1 MSDTVSEPVRT
12 DPASLAMRERAKAQ
26 GVSTIWDRYAALG
39 TQCRVGELGICCTV
53 CHLGPCNLGLPGSK
67 RPQVGVCG
75 ATIDTVVAR
84 RLARD
89 MAAGAAA
96 HSDHGRSVAHLLLQA
111 ARGQAPGYG
120 VRDERKLRALAD
132 ELGVPADGRSDAQVA
147 EGVATACLAQFGQQD
162 GGLAFIAR
170 APAKQQETWRKLGI
184 TPRAIDREVVEVMHR
199 TNMGV
204 DTDYRSLVL
213 AGIRS
218 ALADGWGGSMIATDL
233 QDVLFGT
240 PKPIRA
246 QVNLGVLKGDAV
258 NILVH
263 GHEPSLADA
272 IVDAA
277 ADPALIARARELGA
291 SGINVAGIC
300 CTANEVLMR
309 RGIPIAGN
317 FLQQELAVVTGAVD
331 ALLVDVQCIMPG
343 IVSVAACFHTDVIT
357 TSTQAR
363 FPGTVAIDFAT
374 DRAPEA
380 AREIVGRAVA
390 NFARRDP
397 ARVMIPDERMD
408 VVAGFTTESI
418 THILGGWYRG
428 GYRPLNDGI
437 MAGRIRGVAAVV
449 GCDSPKQVQDQGHLD
464 LVTELLR
471 QDVLVAQT
479 GCSAIACGKAG
490 LLQPEAAFRYAGR
503 GLQEICEAVGIPP
516 VLHVGSCVDNS
527 RLLTVCIEMVREG
540 GVGRDFAE
548 LPVAAAAPGWWSEKA
563 IAIGFY
569 AVASGL
575 LTVLGSP
582 FNILGSEAVTRF
594 VTEEIEG
601 QTGGRFAFEADPAQ
615 AARLIVDHLDRKREA
630 LHLRPMLYPT
640 EPAPTHAPPPIPTHA
655 APPVLKPPVAEPPV
669 AAAAS

>member
-1 MSDTVSEPVRT
+1 MSDTVTKPDGPGPSSGPTRT
-12 DPASLAMRERAKAQ
+12 DPASVQLRELAKRA
-26 GVSTIWDRYAALG
+26 GVDTIWDRYEALG

-89 MAAGAAA
+89 MAAGSAA
-96 HSDHGRSVAHLLLQA
+96 HSDHGRSVADLLVKA
-111 ARGQAPGYG
+111 ARGEAPGYR
-120 VRDERKLRALAD
+120 VKDERKLRALAG
-132 ELGVPADGRSDAQVA
+132 ELGVAADGRSEAQVA
-147 EGVATACLAQFGQQD
+147 EAVARACLAQFGQQD
-162 GGLAFIAR
+162 GALAFVAR
-170 APAKQQETWRKLGI
+170 APAKQQETWRRLGVV
-184 TPRAIDREVVEVMHR
+184 PRGIDREVVEVMHR

-204 DTDYRSLVL
+204 DTDYRSLIL

-218 ALADGWGGSMIATDL
+218 ALADGWGGSMVATDL

-246 QVNLGVLKGDAV
+246 QVNLGVLTANAV

-263 GHEPSLADA
+263 GHEPTLAEA

-277 ADPALIARARELGA
+277 ADPALVARARESGA

-317 FLQQELAVVTGAVD
+317 FLQQELAIVTGAVD

-343 IVSVAACFHTDVIT
+343 LMSVASCFHTEIIA
-357 TSTQAR
+357 TSEQAH
-363 FPGTVAIDFAT
+363 FPGTVAVEFSAE
-374 DRAPEA
+374 RAQDA
-380 AREIVGRAVA
+380 AHDVVARAVA
-390 NFARRDP
+390 NYARRDP
-397 ARVMIPDERMD
+397 ARVTIPDERMD

-418 THILGGWYRG
+418 THMLGGTYRG

-437 MAGRIRGVAAVV
+437 IAGRIRGVAAVV
-449 GCDSPKQVQDQGHLD
+449 GCDSPKQIQDQGHLD

-471 QDVLVAQT
+471 HDVLVAQT

-490 LLQPEAAFRYAGR
+490 LLQPEAAFGYAGR

-527 RLLTVCIEMVREG
+527 RLLTICIEMVREG
-540 GVGRDFAE
+540 GVGRDFSE

-582 FNILGSEAVTRF
+582 FNILGSEAVTRY

-601 QTGGRFAFEADPAQ
+601 HTGGRFAFEADPAR
-615 AARLIVDHLDRKREA
+615 AAELIVEHLDRKREA
-630 LHLRPMLYPT
+630 LRLRPMLYEIRP
-640 EPAPTHAPPPIPTHA
+640 
-655 APPVLKPPVAEPPV
+655 
-669 AAAAS
+669 AAA